1 MRIAASSAM
10 RTRPD
15 QKAYPHRSEFASGNF
30 PQAPPPPPSYASGR
44 RGIHHNAS
52 KVNAAAAHK

>member
-1 MRIAASSAM
+1 M

-15 QKAYPHRSEFASGNF
+15 QKAYPHKPEFARGNS
-30 PQAPPPPPSYASGR
+30 PQAAAIPSYASGR